1 MDKLLE
7 ARAEID
13 AVDREMAALFCRR
26 MDAVRAVAAYKME
39 HGLPVLD
46 AAREEQ
52 VVQKNLALL
61 GEKRALYGAYY
72 EDLLRREMALS
83 RAMQRRMLGA
93 DTVAYQ
99 GVEGAFSH
107 IALKR
112 LFPHSAAKSLPTWAD
127 VFDEVSR
134 GDAAYGVLPFK
145 NSSAG
150 DVSEVLD
157 LCFAHSELYVWDVYD
172 LPVRQNLLGVAGA
185 RLSYVRTVLSHQQA
199 LWQCAPFLKR
209 LGAATAA
216 VANTAAAAKQV
227 AEKGDASVAAIAS
240 RETAQLYSLSV
251 LAEDVNE
258 SAANTTRF
266 IVIAKQRRAAGDR
279 FSLLFTVDHRAG
291 ALARIM
297 RIIGEEGFN
306 LESIK
311 SRPMPGRQWEYYFYA
326 EVVGDVSEQGA
337 RALLEQLEAACRT
350 VRVLG
355 VYRRGSCEG

>member
-1 MDKLLE
+1 
-7 ARAEID
+7 
-13 AVDREMAALFCRR
+13 
-26 MDAVRAVAAYKME
+26 
-39 HGLPVLD
+39 
-46 AAREEQ
+46 
-52 VVQKNLALL
+52 
-61 GEKRALYGAYY
+61 
-72 EDLLRREMALS
+72 
-83 RAMQRRMLGA
+83 MLGA

-99 GVEGAFSH
+99 GVEGRVQPHRAQAAVP
-107 IALKR
+107 ALDGEK
-112 LFPHSAAKSLPTWAD
+112 PATWAD

-134 GDAAYGVLPFK
+134 GDAAYGVLPFE

-185 RLSYVRTVLSHQQA
+185 RLSDVRTVLSHQQA

-216 VANTAAAAKQV
+216 VANTAAAAKQCGG
-227 AEKGDASVAAIAS
+227 KGRRVRGGHRLARDGRSCTAFPCWPRTSTRARPTPRASSSSQSSGAPRATGSAFCS
-240 RETAQLYSLSV
+240 RSTTAP
-251 LAEDVNE
+251 
-258 SAANTTRF
+258 
-266 IVIAKQRRAAGDR
+266 
-279 FSLLFTVDHRAG
+279 G

>member
-1 MDKLLE
+1 M
-7 ARAEID
+7 
-13 AVDREMAALFCRR
+13 
-26 MDAVRAVAAYKME
+26 AVRAVFEAAGRG
-39 HGLPVLD
+39 HG
-46 AAREEQ
+46 
-52 VVQKNLALL
+52 
-61 GEKRALYGAYY
+61 G
-72 EDLLRREMALS
+72 RR
-83 RAMQRRMLGA
+83 QHG
-93 DTVAYQ
+93 
-99 GVEGAFSH
+99 
-107 IALKR
+107 
-112 LFPHSAAKSLPTWAD
+112 
-127 VFDEVSR
+127 R
-134 GDAAYGVLPFK
+134 GGK
-145 NSSAG
+145 AG
-150 DVSEVLD
+150 
-157 LCFAHSELYVWDVYD
+157 
-172 LPVRQNLLGVAGA
+172 GG
-185 RLSYVRTVLSHQQA
+185 
-199 LWQCAPFLKR
+199 
-209 LGAATAA
+209 
-216 VANTAAAAKQV
+216 
-227 AEKGDASVAAIAS
+227 KGDASVAAIAS
-240 RETAQLYSLSV
+240 RETAQLYGLSV